1 MPSLSPDGEPQR
13 LAATPYTPE
22 ADIHERLKALELQL
36 TLEYQRQRDQ
46 VEEELHKLQEQLVTM
61 AREHRH
67 QHQATLA
74 GVRETTEELRT
85 EVAEALHR
93 LSQDR
98 ERVAQHAEAQT
109 SRAVEQLRNELLEML
124 FARDR
129 TTVQRHMLGELL
141 VTLGQHPRPPGYRRD
156 RSPPGQRA
164 CRQCGG
170 PTLPG

>member
-22 ADIHERLKALELQL
+22 DNVHERLKALELQL
-36 TLEYQRQRDQ
+36 TREYQRQRDQ
-46 VEEELHKLQEQLVTM
+46 IEEELHKLQEQLVTM
-61 AREHRH
+61 AREH

-74 GVRETTEELRT
+74 TVRETTEELRK

-93 LSQDR
+93 LSQDV

-109 SRAVEQLRNELLEML
+109 SRAVERLRNELLETL
-124 FARDR
+124 LARER

-141 VTLGQHPRPPGYRRD
+141 VTLGKHLQEAGKEEE
-156 RSPPGQRA
+156 S
-164 CRQCGG
+164 
-170 PTLPG
+170 

>member
-13 LAATPYTPE
+13 LAATPYTS
-22 ADIHERLKALELQL
+22 ADDVHERLKALELQL

-61 AREHRH
+61 ARAY

-74 GVRETTEELRT
+74 TVRETTEELRK

-93 LSQDR
+93 LSQDM

-109 SRAVEQLRNELLEML
+109 SRAVERLRNELLETL
-124 FARDR
+124 FERDR
-129 TTVQRHMLGELL
+129 TTVQRHLLGELL
-141 VTLGQHPRPPGYRRD
+141 VTLGRHLQETGEGEE
-156 RSPPGQRA
+156 S
-164 CRQCGG
+164 
-170 PTLPG
+170 

>member
-13 LAATPYTPE
+13 LDAMASMPQ
-22 ADIHERLKALELQL
+22 DDVHERLKALELQL

-46 VEEELHKLQEQLVTM
+46 VEEELHKLREQLMTM
-61 AREHRH
+61 AREHQH

-74 GVRETTEELRT
+74 TVRETTEELRK

-93 LSQDR
+93 LSQDV

-109 SRAVEQLRNELLEML
+109 SRAVERLRNELLHTL
-124 FARDR
+124 FERDH

-141 VTLGQHPRPPGYRRD
+141 VTLGKHLQEAGKEAE
-156 RSPPGQRA
+156 S
-164 CRQCGG
+164 
-170 PTLPG
+170 